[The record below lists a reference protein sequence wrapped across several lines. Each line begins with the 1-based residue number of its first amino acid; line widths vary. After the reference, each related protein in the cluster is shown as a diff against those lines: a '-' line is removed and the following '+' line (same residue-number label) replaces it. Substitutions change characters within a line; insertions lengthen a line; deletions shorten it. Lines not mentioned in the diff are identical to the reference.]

1 MTAKEYLGDIIGGS
15 LMLRES
21 RVISELL
28 ITSPNEDQWH
38 DAIVNDNVLQKTSV
52 HSVKR
57 MASTLRKRLQP
68 MGEAFW
74 TELLKASDDVAKQML
89 LMATMCQSP
98 VLTDFMATTLS
109 DARQMFRESLRSED
123 WQEFILS
130 RQRAVIGLDQYSE
143 SSIQKMGNN
152 VFKILADSGYLES
165 GRSRR
170 LKNVYLQPQIREWA
184 SSLDCQKVYDVMES
198 VR

>member
-21 RVISELL
+21 RVIAELL
-28 ITSPNEDQWH
+28 ITSPNEEQWH

-68 MGEAFW
+68 MGEVFW
-74 TELLKASDDVAKQML
+74 AELSDVSDDTARQML
-89 LMATMCQSP
+89 LLATMCQSP

-109 DARQMFRESLRSED
+109 DARQMYRESLRSDD

-130 RQRAVIGLDQYSE
+130 RQRAIVGLEQYSE
-143 SSIQKMGNN
+143 SSIQKMGSN

-165 GRSRR
+165 GRSKK
-170 LKNVYLQPQIREWA
+170 LKNVYVLPQIREWA
-184 SSLDCQKVYDVMES
+184 IRLDCQKTYDVMES

>member
-21 RVISELL
+21 RVIAELL
-28 ITSPNEDQWH
+28 ITSPNEEQWH

-68 MGEAFW
+68 MGEEFW
-74 TELLKASDDVAKQML
+74 TELLKAPDDAARQML

-109 DARQMFRESLRSED
+109 DARQMFVNHCAAKTGKNLFYPASVPLSAWINIQKAQSRKWATMYLRSSQIAGI
-123 WQEFILS
+123 WNQA
-130 RQRAVIGLDQYSE
+130 AVKS
-143 SSIQKMGNN
+143 
-152 VFKILADSGYLES
+152 
-165 GRSRR
+165 
-170 LKNVYLQPQIREWA
+170 
-184 SSLDCQKVYDVMES
+184 
-198 VR
+198 

>member
-21 RVISELL
+21 RVIAELL
-28 ITSPNEDQWH
+28 ITSPNEDKWH

-52 HSVKR
+52 HSAKR

-68 MGEAFW
+68 MGEVFW
-74 TELLKASDDVAKQML
+74 AELSDVSDDTARQML
-89 LMATMCQSP
+89 LLATMCQSP

-109 DARQMFRESLRSED
+109 DARQMYREALRSDD

-130 RQRAVIGLDQYSE
+130 RQRAIVGLEQYSE
-143 SSIQKMGNN
+143 SSIQKMGSN

-165 GRSRR
+165 GRSKK
-170 LKNVYLQPQIREWA
+170 LKNVYVLPQIREWA
-184 SSLDCQKVYDVMES
+184 IRLDCQKTYDVMES

>member
-1 MTAKEYLGDIIGGS
+1 MTAKDYLGDIIGGS

-21 RVISELL
+21 RVIAKLL
-28 ITSPNEDQWH
+28 TTSPDEEKWTN
-38 DAIVNDNVLQKTSV
+38 AIVNDNALQKTSM
-52 HSVKR
+52 HSAKR

-74 TELLKASDDVAKQML
+74 AELSGVSDDTARQML
-89 LMATMCQSP
+89 LLATMCQSP
-98 VLTDFMATTLS
+98 VLTDFMATTLC
-109 DARQMFRESLRSED
+109 DARQMYREALRSDD

-130 RQRAVIGLDQYSE
+130 RQRAIVGLEQYSE
-143 SSIQKMGNN
+143 SSIQKMGSN

-165 GRSRR
+165 GRSKK
-170 LKNVYLQPQIREWA
+170 LKNVYMLPQIREWA
-184 SSLDCQKVYDVMES
+184 IRLDCQKAYDVMES

>member
-1 MTAKEYLGDIIGGS
+1 
-15 LMLRES
+15 
-21 RVISELL
+21 
-28 ITSPNEDQWH
+28 
-38 DAIVNDNVLQKTSV
+38 
-52 HSVKR
+52 
-57 MASTLRKRLQP
+57 
-68 MGEAFW
+68 
-74 TELLKASDDVAKQML
+74 
-89 LMATMCQSP
+89 MCQSP

-130 RQRAVIGLDQYSE
+130 RQRAVVGLDQYSE

-165 GRSRR
+165 GRSKR

>member
-1 MTAKEYLGDIIGGS
+1 
-15 LMLRES
+15 
-21 RVISELL
+21 
-28 ITSPNEDQWH
+28 
-38 DAIVNDNVLQKTSV
+38 
-52 HSVKR
+52 
-57 MASTLRKRLQP
+57 MADRRHAVEWFK
-68 MGEAFW
+68 
-74 TELLKASDDVAKQML
+74 
-89 LMATMCQSP
+89 TMCQSP

-130 RQRAVIGLDQYSE
+130 RQRAIVGLDQYSE

-165 GRSRR
+165 GRSKK
-170 LKNVYLQPQIREWA
+170 LKNVFLLPQIREWA
-184 SSLDCQKVYDVMES
+184 NSLDCQKVYDVMES